1 MQSALIISTVAEDRV
16 TMRAILGPACRLHG
30 VADVPEAIQTMER
43 KRYDIAFI
51 DLNTLLHYLDG
62 EDFNRTLRIFQKK
75 SPAIEIVIM
84 AALSQI
90 RKAIWL
96 VKSGAADYI
105 TYPISNTE
113 VDLVIESISKSSLC
127 QSELDFLRD
136 QFWKSEA
143 LDMVQTKSPAMA
155 EVFKK
160 VRSVAAT
167 KTTVLLTG
175 ETGTGKSVI
184 AKLLH
189 QHSNRQNAQFI
200 SVHCGAIPDTL
211 LESELFGH
219 EKGAFTGALRKKLGK
234 FEIANGGTIF
244 LDEIGTLTP
253 PAQIK
258 LLQVLQD
265 GTLSHLG
272 GEESIHTNARVIA
285 ATNSDLKTL
294 AENGGFRKD
303 LYYRLNVFPID
314 IPPLRA
320 RSEDLPRLT
329 SLFLERLNREFQ
341 KSIQSVHLQVL
352 EALTQYSWPG
362 NVRELENL
370 MERAYILENTSILTP
385 SSFPQELFD
394 HQDGSVAMRIHANIP
409 LADARKIALED
420 FERQYIKELLT
431 RNLGKIKNS
440 ASEAGITTR
449 QLHKLMRKYGIRK
462 EEYKK

>member
-1 MQSALIISTVAEDRV
+1 MQTALIISTVAEDMA
-16 TMRAILGPACRLHG
+16 TMRAILGSGCRLHG
-30 VADVPEAIQTMER
+30 VADVPEAIQIMER
-43 KRYDIAFI
+43 KRYDIVFI
-51 DLNTLLHYLDG
+51 DLNILLHYLDG
-62 EDFNRTLRIFQKK
+62 EDFNGTLLIFQKK
-75 SPAIEIVIM
+75 SPSIEIVIM
-84 AALSQI
+84 VAPDQI

-96 VKSGAADYI
+96 VKAGAADYI
-105 TYPISNTE
+105 TYPISDTE
-113 VDLVIESISKSSLC
+113 VNLVLETIFKSTLC
-127 QSELDFLRD
+127 QHELDYLRD

-143 LDMVQTKSPAMA
+143 LDVVQTKSPAMV

-175 ETGTGKSVI
+175 ETGTGKSLI
-184 AKLLH
+184 AKLIH
-189 QHSNRQNAQFI
+189 QHSNRQTVQFI

-219 EKGAFTGALRKKLGK
+219 ERGAFTGALRKKLGK

-265 GTLSHLG
+265 GTFSHVG
-272 GEESIHTNARVIA
+272 GEEPIHTNARVIA
-285 ATNSDLKTL
+285 ATNSDLKSLT
-294 AENGGFRKD
+294 ESGNFRKD

-320 RSEDLPRLT
+320 RMEDLPRLI

-341 KSIQSVHLQVL
+341 KAIQSVHLQVL

-370 MERAYILENTSILTP
+370 MERAYILENASVLTP

-394 HQDGSVAMRIHANIP
+394 CQKGSTAMRVHTRIP
-409 LADARKIALED
+409 LSDARKIAIED
-420 FERQYIKELLT
+420 FERQYIKELLA

-440 ASEAGITTR
+440 AMEAGITTR
-449 QLHKLMRKYGIRK
+449 QLHKLMSKYGIRK